1 MPNLCRQFLRYVW
14 CGFLGLQAKKKS
26 HCCHQ
31 PFLRWPPPHRGVRRT
46 ECDYRTSIL
55 LSCLVLPTS
64 FPPPLSLTSCRPK
77 GRRTD
82 ERWRWR
88 KEEERR
94 VGLLPSLHHSPS
106 SSPSSLSLSSS
117 SSSLRSSSPFRSVV
131 RSTRKRR
138 EEESRG
144 QSTEKGRGLGSTSRS
159 PFARG
164 LWR

>member
-1 MPNLCRQFLRYVW
+1 MSSAVFLASRPRKKVIVVTSPSFVGLRRIGVLGEPNATIGQVFFFPV
-14 CGFLGLQAKKKS
+14 
-26 HCCHQ
+26 
-31 PFLRWPPPHRGVRRT
+31 
-46 ECDYRTSIL
+46 SISPL
-55 LSCLVLPTS
+55 L